1 MNMCE
6 RLKKNSRWIAVLLL
20 LGLSCLGARAQTDGT
35 YSGFSPYS
43 VFGPGQMHQGG
54 TAWNRGMGGVGIAA
68 RNHRFVNILNPASV
82 TARDSLSFMADFGL
96 DGRISL
102 FTEGDKKALN
112 TTFNIDDFVISFP
125 MWRHSAF
132 MVGLMPVSDVGY
144 NISYTEADVFT
155 GKRTFSSAGNGG
167 IYQVFGAAAVT
178 FWDRLSLGAQANY
191 CFGNVNKQA
200 VILNEDES
208 YRNTASGDSL
218 QVHSFTGKL
227 GLQYEQPLSH
237 QTFLT
242 LGVTYKFS
250 APMSGY
256 RIGYK
261 EYGSYYRNRTVDTL
275 GLKNGLP
282 VPKPRF
288 GDELGVGI
296 SYRRGDTFLA
306 EVDYTRTSWLSSRLD
321 QVSGFSNI
329 GDVVFAPG
337 VGQAFRAGVEFTPNR
352 NDIRYFFRRC
362 TYRMGAYF
370 DQSYYTVDGAHV
382 NAVGVTV
389 GMTLPVFRWYN
400 GLSVG
405 LDFGRRG
412 LATSQV
418 KETYFGFNVG
428 MNIFDIWFQK
438 RPYE

>member
-1 MNMCE
+1 MNMCA
-6 RLKKNSRWIAVLLL
+6 RLKINRWITMLL
-20 LGLSCLGARAQTDGT
+20 LGISCFAAQAQTDGT

-43 VFGPGQMHQGG
+43 VFGPGQLHQGG

-68 RNHRFVNILNPASV
+68 RNRRFINILNPASM

-102 FTEGDKKALN
+102 FTEGDKKAVN

-125 MWRHSAF
+125 MWRNTAF
-132 MVGLMPVSDVGY
+132 MVGLTPLSDVGY
-144 NISYTEADVFT
+144 SIAYTEADVYT
-155 GKRTFSSAGNGG
+155 GKRSFSSTGNGG
-167 IYQVFGAAAVT
+167 IYQVFAAAAVT

-191 CFGNVNKQA
+191 CFGNINKKA
-200 VILNEDES
+200 TIVNEDES
-208 YRNTASGDSL
+208 YRNTVAGDSL
-218 QVHSFTGKL
+218 QVNSFNAKL
-227 GLQYEQPLSH
+227 GLQYEQPLSS

-242 LGVTYKFS
+242 LGATYKFS
-250 APMSGY
+250 APIGGHHIFY
-256 RIGYK
+256 R
-261 EYGSYYRNRTVDTL
+261 ELGSYFRQRTASTL
-275 GLKNGLP
+275 KEEGL
-282 VPKPRF
+282 RM
-288 GDELGVGI
+288 GDELGVGL
-296 SYRRGDTFLA
+296 SFRRGDVFMA
-306 EVDYTRTSWLSSRLD
+306 EVDYTRTDWSSSRLD
-321 QVSGFSNI
+321 QVSGFANV
-329 GDVVFAPG
+329 GDVVFAPA

-352 NDIRYFFRRC
+352 NDIRYFLRRC
-362 TYRMGAYF
+362 TYRVGTYF

-382 NAVGVTV
+382 NAIGVTL

-418 KETYFGFNVG
+418 KETYFGFNLG